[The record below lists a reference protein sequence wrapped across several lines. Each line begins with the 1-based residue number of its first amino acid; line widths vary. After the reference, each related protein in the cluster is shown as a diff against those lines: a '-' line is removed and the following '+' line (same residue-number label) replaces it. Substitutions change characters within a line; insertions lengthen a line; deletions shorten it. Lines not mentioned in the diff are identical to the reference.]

1 MKTRLFLLILF
12 LLASIYLNPIL
23 ADLAVDQGPSWSF
36 GKEEHAECIKNYG
49 EYFCETI
56 KWLVLGDESYKCG
69 NFNEALERYSN
80 ALALR
85 GDNYLLQRAVFII
98 KIIWEMCYSSKGSSK
113 KR

>member
-36 GKEEHAECIKNYG
+36 GKEEQTKCPDINSDRYYCK
-49 EYFCETI
+49 TI
-56 KWLVLGDESYKCG
+56 KWLVLGDESYKSG

-80 ALALR
+80 ALTQTQTGSDQPYPYVIKNHM
-85 GDNYLLQRAVFII
+85 GDVLFKQGKF
-98 KIIWEMCYSSKGSSK
+98 
-113 KR
+113 

>member
-1 MKTRLFLLILF
+1 MLFLLI
-12 LLASIYLNPIL
+12 SIYINPIL

-36 GKEEHAECIKNYG
+36 GKEKQTKCPDINSDTYDCKI
-49 EYFCETI
+49 I

-98 KIIWEMCYSSKGSSK
+98 KNHMGDVLFKQGKFEEATEDV
-113 KR
+113 